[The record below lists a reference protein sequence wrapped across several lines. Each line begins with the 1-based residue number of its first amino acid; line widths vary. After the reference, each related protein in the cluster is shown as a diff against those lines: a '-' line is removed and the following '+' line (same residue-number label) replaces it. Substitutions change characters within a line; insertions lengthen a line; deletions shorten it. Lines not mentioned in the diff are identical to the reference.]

1 MKIGFTATHSE
12 NKPEAAVYS
21 VPAQTAPKKSVVQV
35 CFAARNRTLAYYNDQ
50 FDLRPGD
57 IVYVDGKL
65 AGLRGQVTEV
75 CITLKSDSPIFMIH
89 NKKFVPKDLTGIDV
103 VIFGHSHKYSE
114 QEIDGQLWLNP
125 GSCGK
130 RRFDQEITFALLT
143 VEGKTISVEKIL
155 IPHK

>member
-75 CITLKSDSPIFMIH
+75 CYNFKIKLSDFHDS
-89 NKKFVPKDLTGIDV
+89 
-103 VIFGHSHKYSE
+103 
-114 QEIDGQLWLNP
+114 
-125 GSCGK
+125 
-130 RRFDQEITFALLT
+130 
-143 VEGKTISVEKIL
+143 
-155 IPHK
+155 